1 MVNRVDGPSE
11 RHVSAL
17 ALGELFPYACSHDK
31 EYPMDNRRRETRR
44 KLMAFT
50 PVYDLHPRTLL
61 GYLGD
66 LSLRGALVIGEKL
79 ITINKQTMLE
89 IDFPSDL
96 PDINVIPVTIPGRFA
111 WCHQDESPHHFN
123 IGVEFT
129 EVTPEQAELF
139 QQILERYHFRHVLS
153 DSDFNAP
160 GAAD

>member
-1 MVNRVDGPSE
+1 
-11 RHVSAL
+11 
-17 ALGELFPYACSHDK
+17 
-31 EYPMDNRRRETRR
+31 MDERRRETRR

-96 PDINVIPVTIPGRFA
+96 PDINVLPVIIPGRFA
-111 WCHQDESPHHFN
+111 WCHQDESPNYFN
-123 IGVEFT
+123 IGIEFT
-129 EVTPEQAELF
+129 EVTPVQAELF
-139 QQILERYHFRHVLS
+139 QQILERYHFRHALS
-153 DSDFNAP
+153 DTDF
-160 GAAD
+160 DRE